1 MLVGAGDADVVGDDA
16 IKTVASL
23 AGVPLGSEDMLAF
36 DRDSL
41 CGPAR
46 VVSTMLNNRAG
57 FDKPSFDAAMADLT
71 SALAAMDAKLCDAP
85 RAPDAPATLADVS
98 TVCTLYPAMAKALD
112 TKARAA
118 VPHVV
123 AYFESVA
130 ANPAV
135 TGVMGKPAMAT
146 EVKLPRVPDPAG
158 QAAAVSLAR
167 LAPRPRRWPWAR
179 LREPPRRLP
188 RQRRPR
194 ARRVP
199 SSPR

>member
-71 SALAAMDAKLCDAP
+71 SALAAMDAKLGDAP

-112 TKARAA
+112 TKARA
-118 VPHVV
+118 
-123 AYFESVA
+123 
-130 ANPAV
+130 
-135 TGVMGKPAMAT
+135 
-146 EVKLPRVPDPAG
+146 
-158 QAAAVSLAR
+158 
-167 LAPRPRRWPWAR
+167 RRCPTSWR
-179 LREPPRRLP
+179 I
-188 RQRRPR
+188 
-194 ARRVP
+194 
-199 SSPR
+199 SSPSPPTPPSPASWASPPWRRR